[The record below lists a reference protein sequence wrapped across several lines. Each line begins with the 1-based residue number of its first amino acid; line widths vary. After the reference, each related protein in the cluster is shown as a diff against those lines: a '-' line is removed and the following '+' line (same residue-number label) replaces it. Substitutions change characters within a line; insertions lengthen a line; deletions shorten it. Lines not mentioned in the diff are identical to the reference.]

1 MPSLSDGISIDS
13 ELVWHRFVRKHQAS
27 AWVGRIIIKLHKYP
41 IYCFFIDVSL
51 VPSIGPRSLR
61 PNMTRYFLIPPS
73 SCLQVSKPL
82 APLRSSEHH
91 RWIFCF
97 VVLVVEALTV
107 TNTDCWAR
115 DEIKII
121 LHASSRR
128 VDVFIYSDDGK
139 VLKPSEPR
147 KRNRKIFPGHSKS
160 QRRRYYDFTL
170 GHRTQS
176 RSNLFLS
183 LWHRKFHDY
192 ANRVRNEG
200 KTRLKFFLFFSQNHA
215 VKRESNR
222 SSVFVSLF
230 WLVADMDRLAYSSI
244 SLLNG
249 AETKTKNYHWD
260 RSCDCKWETRDVCV
274 KLISNWA
281 FWQTCFRRIS

>member
-27 AWVGRIIIKLHKYP
+27 AWVGWIIIKLHKYP

-61 PNMTRYFLIPPS
+61 PNVTRYFLIPPS

-97 VVLVVEALTV
+97 VFLVVDALTV

-128 VDVFIYSDDGK
+128 LDVFIYSRRWK
-139 VLKPSEPR
+139 CLETIWAEEKKPE
-147 KRNRKIFPGHSKS
+147 IFPGHSKS

-176 RSNLFLS
+176 RSVLS
-183 LWHRKFHDY
+183 LTGIENF
-192 ANRVRNEG
+192 
-200 KTRLKFFLFFSQNHA
+200 TTTPI
-215 VKRESNR
+215 ES
-222 SSVFVSLF
+222 
-230 WLVADMDRLAYSSI
+230 
-244 SLLNG
+244 
-249 AETKTKNYHWD
+249 
-260 RSCDCKWETRDVCV
+260 ETRE
-274 KLISNWA
+274 
-281 FWQTCFRRIS
+281 RRD